1 MQSPFTMLELVGA
14 RLMGLFGYLGQIV
27 IIITRFVGH
36 CLAGL
41 THVRT
46 VTRTVLWKQVQ
57 FTGVDAVPFTA
68 LLALLTALSVV
79 VQIQLVGL
87 GQSELFGKLMVVVLV
102 RELGPIIVALV
113 VLARSGSAVATEM
126 ATMRVSGEITSLRL
140 SGIDPFDYLV
150 MPRLGGMA
158 VSLFCLTQVFI
169 AISLS
174 CGYLLSLLLVPDAP
188 PASEYLALITAQL
201 SGADAFIV
209 AFKTIIPGLLIGA
222 ISCREGMDCGMAYTE
237 VPRATTRAVVR
248 SVTAVFCWDAMVTT
262 LLYELGG

>member
-1 MQSPFTMLELVGA
+1 MLSPLTMLELVGA
-14 RLMGLFGYLGQIV
+14 RLMGLFGYFGEVV
-27 IIITRFVGH
+27 ILIARFIGH
-36 CLAGL
+36 CAAGL
-41 THVRT
+41 RHVPP
-46 VTRTVLWKQVQ
+46 VTRTVLWKQIQ

-102 RELGPIIVALV
+102 RELGPIIVAMV
-113 VLARSGSAVATEM
+113 VLARSGTAVATEM
-126 ATMRVSGEITSLRL
+126 ATMRVSGEITALKL
-140 SGIDPFDYLV
+140 GGIDPFDYLV
-150 MPRLGGMA
+150 LPRLGGMA

-174 CGYLLSLLLVPDAP
+174 CGFLLSRLLVPDAP

-201 SGADAFIV
+201 SGRDAFIV
-209 AFKTIIPGLLIGA
+209 ALKTIIPGLLIGA
-222 ISCREGMDCGMAYTE
+222 IGCREGLNCGLSYTD

-248 SVTAVFCWDAMVTT
+248 SFTAIFCWDALVTT
-262 LLYELGG
+262 LLYELEG